1 MGTKLSFTD
10 IADLFALKS
19 RLNKKEAELFLR
31 ELLDI
36 MSSKMCEDG
45 LLKVRDFGTFKVV
58 EVESRESIDVNSGT
72 KIVIA
77 SHRKISFTPDKT
89 LKDLVNKPF
98 ALFEPEL
105 LNDGVTFEQPTSDK
119 TQEEDIEENET
130 DGEQE
135 IELPESTNMQ
145 GRLSKALGDASFDSV
160 SKEDPATENFPTED
174 EVQEVTPLEEI
185 KTEALLVPS
194 EEASHLPEAEENP
207 VADEPMAEENST
219 DEMQTLG
226 AEQENK
232 KSKNSRIPW
241 IVGGTIFLV
250 VAVAAVAYYFLYV
263 YDCGANKPLLVATPA
278 STTHTKVVA
287 STPPAPNVVTEKDTL
302 SDKTAAQPKVDSTKT
317 SATKV
322 IEEKETPKEK
332 ETEKTKTNAQVKG
345 LTEVVSEGATFRT
358 LALKHYGSKEFWVYI
373 YQANKAKIPHPNML
387 RYGLKVT
394 IPDAQSLG
402 IDAQNPASIKRAKQL
417 SDKVLNEEN

>member
-36 MSSKMCEDG
+36 MSSRMCEDG

-58 EVESRESIDVNSGT
+58 EVESRESIDVNSGA

-77 SHRKISFTPDKT
+77 SHRKISFAPDKT

-105 LNDGVTFEQPTSDK
+105 LNDGVTFEQPTTDK
-119 TQEEDIEENET
+119 TQEEEIEDNET

-135 IELPESTNMQ
+135 IELLENTNTQ
-145 GRLSKALGDASFDSV
+145 GRLSKALGDAFFDSV
-160 SKEDPATENFPTED
+160 SKEDPATENCPTED
-174 EVQEVTPLEEI
+174 EEQEVTPVEEI

-194 EEASHLPEAEENP
+194 EEASHSPEAEEDP
-207 VADEPMAEENST
+207 VADEPIAEENST

-232 KSKNSRIPW
+232 KSKNSKIPW
-241 IVGGTIFLV
+241 FVGGTIFLV

-263 YDCGANKPLLVATPA
+263 YDCGANKPLQVATPA
-278 STTHTKVVA
+278 PATHTKVAA
-287 STPPAPNVVTEKDTL
+287 STPPSPIVVTEKDTL

-322 IEEKETPKEK
+322 IEEK

-394 IPDAQSLG
+394 IPNAQSLG
-402 IDAQNPASIKRAKQL
+402 IDAKNPASIKKAKQL